1 MKANELNSR
10 LATGPRRTHS
20 ATHTHAA
27 STASPVHSLA
37 LRLVLLAGGPH
48 LAFTQS
54 NLAYPWNAGLMEGP
68 FPGRR
73 CADINSFKL
82 NLRPVM
88 DSFDP
93 PPLFSPQML
102 ARLALRRKRTQMKHC
117 SSPLKSLHLCPISD
131 PTDPIPAPHLIR
143 PPPLGSRL
151 MIFSRASE
159 PELTKI

>member
-10 LATGPRRTHS
+10 LATGHRRTHS

-54 NLAYPWNAGLMEGP
+54 NLAHPRNAGLMEGP

-82 NLRPVM
+82 NLTPVM

-93 PPLFSPQML
+93 PPLFSPQTL
-102 ARLALRRKRTQMKHC
+102 AWLALTHKRTQMKHC
-117 SSPLKSLHLCPISD
+117 SSPLKSLHLRPISD
-131 PTDPIPAPHLIR
+131 LLPISPAL
-143 PPPLGSRL
+143 PLPRGSRL